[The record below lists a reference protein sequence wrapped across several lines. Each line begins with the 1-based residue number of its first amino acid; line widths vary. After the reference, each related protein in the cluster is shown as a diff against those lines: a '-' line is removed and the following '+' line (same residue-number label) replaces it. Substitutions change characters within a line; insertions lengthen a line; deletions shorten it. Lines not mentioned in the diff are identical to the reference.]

1 MNTQPKIVLLDEPT
15 HEQIWSHVGGIES
28 EDYQL
33 NRERM
38 FNERIVRDMAVGLR
52 ETPTAQLINSDGRP
66 SLDFMMAANNEYQSR
81 GGQLAHIGC
90 VAEALIALRKAGI
103 DSLTPEGVAD
113 TLARVR
119 NEITGG

>member
-1 MNTQPKIVLLDEPT
+1 MAT

-28 EDYQL
+28 ADYQQ

-52 ETPTAQLINSDGRP
+52 STPTSALVHMDSGAP
-66 SLDFMMAANNEYQSR
+66 TFSFMCAANNEYQSR

-103 DSLTPEGVAD
+103 DSLTEED
-113 TLARVR
+113 
-119 NEITGG
+119 

>member
-1 MNTQPKIVLLDEPT
+1 MTT

-28 EDYQL
+28 ADYQQ

-38 FNERIVRDMAVGLR
+38 FNERIVRDMAVGMRQVPTSQLVHM
-52 ETPTAQLINSDGRP
+52 ETGAPTF
-66 SLDFMMAANNEYQSR
+66 DFMCAANNEYKRR

-103 DSLTPEGVAD
+103 DSLTEKQEV
-113 TLARVR
+113 
-119 NEITGG
+119 

>member
-1 MNTQPKIVLLDEPT
+1 MAT

-28 EDYQL
+28 ADYQQ

-52 ETPTAQLINSDGRP
+52 STPTSALVHMDSGAP
-66 SLDFMMAANNEYQSR
+66 TFGFMQASNNEYQRR

-103 DSLTPEGVAD
+103 DSLTEED
-113 TLARVR
+113 
-119 NEITGG
+119 